1 MLGGSS
7 ERDSSPSN
15 SKAATGE
22 APMPIATSHPD
33 LNPESPPQGQSAS
46 TDASSPSSHLEPSN
60 PTPESVAS
68 TQGSQGVST
77 ATPADAP
84 KKQHMLLPIS
94 SRASLKADRQST
106 LDKSQDTAHDD
117 SENTLRGSKR
127 SILKGRRDRSRGS
140 SMRSR
145 RQNQEGASMEED
157 KAAGSDMRDPAKPE
171 RRNKVSYRLFA
182 FLSCCSSS
190 NDDPEDAAIPPKRTS
205 RRPSVP
211 SAQPTPEKAEVN
223 AGDSSTAES
232 KEQNLYRDEKPNLTV
247 TSNQSM
253 SQVDEERTV
262 ATPEHGSQVDGTT
275 VPSGSAEANVGSSLQ
290 TDAESQGL
298 DVDQSTQP
306 ATTTAEVGATPS
318 DLEGHA
324 QKTEGQT
331 TPTPS
336 EKARD
341 ATPETDELPQQPVS
355 ETTPGD
361 EKTTSHDEDAAVL
374 PAELPPPPVVPLGK
388 QAETAQLDG
397 SQFLLPPALP
407 HLRER
412 KCLVLDL
419 DETLVHSS
427 FKVLER
433 ADFTIPVEIEGQY
446 HNIYVIKR
454 PGVDQFMKRV
464 GELYEVVVF
473 TASVSK
479 YGDPLLDQLD
489 IHNVVHHRLFRDSC
503 YNHQGNYVKV
513 IGRDLRDTII
523 IDNSPTSYIFHPQH
537 AIPISSW
544 FSDAHDNELL
554 DLIPVLEDLAG
565 AQVKDVSLVLDI
577 AFMLIFTPRVQWAC
591 HARAL
596 TTTTPVATM
605 KDRNGWDGKL
615 RVEPKAVITNPEAL
629 EDPEYSDSDAPPVE
643 EIQADED
650 LLEDEDL
657 EAEKI
662 CLRQNQITR
671 IEFPT
676 PVAKSL
682 NDLDLYDN
690 LISHMKGLDEFEHL
704 TSLDLSFNKI
714 KHVKNIAHLVKLTD
728 LYLVQNKISRIEGV
742 ETLTALRNLELGANR
757 IKEIENLDTLQALE
771 ELWLGKNKIS
781 ELKNLDALSN
791 LRILSIQSNRLTSIS
806 GLSNL
811 KNLEEL
817 YVSHNGISDLSGLEE
832 NTSLRVLDFSNNQVS
847 KLEHLSHLKELEEL
861 WASNNQ
867 LADFDEVERE
877 LRDKENLKT
886 VYFEGNPL
894 QLRAPALY
902 RNKVRLAIPH
912 IMQVDASESIP
923 FLSLSLSLTLININ
937 PIAYLRVT

>member
-7 ERDSSPSN
+7 ERDSLPSN
-15 SKAATGE
+15 STAATE
-22 APMPIATSHPD
+22 DASMSIAAGQPEP
-33 LNPESPPQGQSAS
+33 NPEAAPQGQPANPNAS
-46 TDASSPSSHLEPSN
+46 PPSSHVEATGPAQA
-60 PTPESVAS
+60 SVAS
-68 TQGSQGVST
+68 PQDQAGVST
-77 ATPADAP
+77 ATSPDPP
-84 KKQHMLLPIS
+84 KKHHLLHPIS

-106 LDKSQDTAHDD
+106 LDKSQDTVNDD

-157 KAAGSDMRDPAKPE
+157 KTATSDLRDTSKPE
-171 RRNKVSYRLFA
+171 RKSKVTYRLFA

-190 NDDPEDAAIPPKRTS
+190 NDDPEEAAIPAKRTS

-211 SAQPTPEKAEVN
+211 NTQPIPEKADAN
-223 AGDSSTAES
+223 TGDSSTGES
-232 KEQNLYRDEKPNLTV
+232 KEPCYYRDEKANMTV
-247 TSNQSM
+247 TADQST
-253 SQVDEERTV
+253 SQKDEERTAKPSDQGLKSDGLAASSGQAELGPEPTPTKDNSEARDPDIIV
-262 ATPEHGSQVDGTT
+262 ATVEGGAG
-275 VPSGSAEANVGSSLQ
+275 VPKGIEKTEDNSLQ
-290 TDAESQGL
+290 QEKEKSPLPTEQAQA
-298 DVDQSTQP
+298 Q
-306 ATTTAEVGATPS
+306 
-318 DLEGHA
+318 DL
-324 QKTEGQT
+324 
-331 TPTPS
+331 
-336 EKARD
+336 
-341 ATPETDELPQQPVS
+341 TPETDELPQSPP
-355 ETTPGD
+355 ENDTTD
-361 EKTTSHDEDAAVL
+361 DLKYASHDEEASTLA
-374 PAELPPPPVVPLGK
+374 PSLPPPPMPPSEK
-388 QAETAQLDG
+388 HIETVDPDEHG
-397 SQFLLPPALP
+397 QFLLPPPLP
-407 HLRER
+407 HLRDR

-503 YNHQGNYVKV
+503 YNHQGNYVKDLSQV
-513 IGRDLRDTII
+513 GRDLRDTII

-565 AQVKDVSLVLDI
+565 AQVKD
-577 AFMLIFTPRVQWAC
+577 A
-591 HARAL
+591 
-596 TTTTPVATM
+596 M
-605 KDRNGWDGKL
+605 KDRHGWDGKL
-615 RVEPKAVITNPEAL
+615 RVGGTDQPKEAIITNPEAL

-650 LLEDEDL
+650 LLEDEDVDTERL
-657 EAEKI
+657 
-662 CLRQNQITR
+662 CFRQNQITR

-676 PVAKSL
+676 NVAKSL
-682 NDLDLYDN
+682 TELDLYDN
-690 LISHMKGLDEFEHL
+690 LISHIKGLDEFENL

-714 KHVKNIAHLVKLTD
+714 KHIKNIAHLVKLTD
-728 LYLVQNKISRIEGV
+728 LYFVQNKISKIEALEG
-742 ETLTALRNLELGANR
+742 LTVLRNLELGANR
-757 IKEIENLDTLQALE
+757 IREIENLETLQSLE
-771 ELWLGKNKIS
+771 ELWLGKNKIT
-781 ELKNLDALSN
+781 EMKNLDALQN
-791 LRILSIQSNRLTSIS
+791 LKILSIQSNRLTSIT
-806 GLSNL
+806 GLSAL
-811 KNLEEL
+811 QNLEEL
-817 YVSHNGISDLSGLEE
+817 YLSHNAITDLSGLES
-832 NTSLRVLDFSNNQVS
+832 NLALRVLDFSNNQVS
-847 KLEHLSHLKELEEL
+847 KLEHLSHLKNLEEL

-867 LADFDEVERE
+867 LASFDEVERE

-894 QLRAPALY
+894 QMRAPALY

-912 IMQVDASESIP
+912 IMQVDA
-923 FLSLSLSLTLININ
+923 T
-937 PIAYLRVT
+937 YLRVE

>member
-7 ERDSSPSN
+7 ERESSPSN
-15 SKAATGE
+15 STASTGE
-22 APMPIATSHPD
+22 SPMPIATGHPD
-33 LNPESPPQGQSAS
+33 SNPESPPQGQSAS
-46 TDASSPSSHLEPSN
+46 TDVSPPSTLESSN
-60 PTPESVAS
+60 PTPASVAPA
-68 TQGSQGVST
+68 QASQEASA
-77 ATPADAP
+77 ATSADPP
-84 KKQHMLLPIS
+84 KKHTLLPIP

-157 KAAGSDMRDPAKPE
+157 KTASPDLRDPTKPE

-190 NDDPEDAAIPPKRTS
+190 NDDPEDAAIPAKRTS

-211 SAQPTPEKAEVN
+211 STQPTPEKTDVN
-223 AGDSSTAES
+223 AGDSSTGES
-232 KEQNLYRDEKPNLTV
+232 KEQNFYRDEKPNMTV

-262 ATPEHGSQVDGTT
+262 TAPEHGSQLDGTT
-275 VPSGSAEANVGSSLQ
+275 APSGSAEADKEAGVESRGPEADEGAQ
-290 TDAESQGL
+290 TA
-298 DVDQSTQP
+298 
-306 ATTTAEVGATPS
+306 AAEVGAVPS
-318 DLEGHA
+318 EPEA
-324 QKTEGQT
+324 QAEKTEEQT
-331 TPTPS
+331 IPTPT
-336 EKARD
+336 EKAEEPV
-341 ATPETDELPQQPVS
+341 PETDDLVQPPGP
-355 ETTPGD
+355 ETSPVD
-361 EKTTSHDEDAAVL
+361 EKTTSHDEDAVS
-374 PAELPPPPVVPLGK
+374 PTELPPPPVMPLGK
-388 QAETAQLDG
+388 QAETQPDG
-397 SQFLLPPALP
+397 SPFLLPPALP

-565 AQVKDVSLVLDI
+565 AQVKD
-577 AFMLIFTPRVQWAC
+577 
-591 HARAL
+591 
-596 TTTTPVATM
+596 
-605 KDRNGWDGKL
+605 DRNGWDGKL

-629 EDPEYSDSDAPPVE
+629 EDPDYSDEDAPPVE

-650 LLEDEDL
+650 LLEDEDP

-662 CLRQNQITR
+662 CLRQNHISR
-671 IEFPT
+671 VDFPT
-676 PVAKSL
+676 NVAKSL
-682 NDLDLYDN
+682 TDLDLYDN

-704 TSLDLSFNKI
+704 TSLDFSFNKI
-714 KHVKNIAHLVKLTD
+714 KHIKNIAHLVKLTD
-728 LYLVQNKISRIEGV
+728 LYFVQNKITRIEGL
-742 ETLTALRNLELGANR
+742 ETLVALRNLELGANR
-757 IKEIENLDTLQALE
+757 IKEIENLDTLEALQ

-791 LRILSIQSNRLTSIS
+791 LRILSIQSNRLTKIS
-806 GLSNL
+806 GLSKL

-817 YVSHNGISDLSGLEE
+817 YVSHNAITDLAGLEE

-847 KLEHLSHLKELEEL
+847 KLEHLSHLKQLEEL

-867 LADFDEVERE
+867 LANFDEVERE
-877 LRDKENLKT
+877 LRDKENLQT

-912 IMQVDASESIP
+912 IMQVDATYI
-923 FLSLSLSLTLININ
+923 
-937 PIAYLRVT
+937 RVT